1 MFKEYVEALEGEL
14 CAVFE
19 NPKFGAHPLIKE
31 AMAYSALLPS
41 KKLRGVLCLEACRIF
56 SDARGA
62 AGALGN
68 YGAADGWK
76 AALPMACAIELLHTQ
91 SLIHDDLPCMDN
103 DDLRRGKP
111 SNHKVF
117 GEAVAVLAGDALI
130 SYGAQV
136 ILERTPKSV
145 PHETLLEVLDG
156 YLNAAGAFGIV
167 GGQVADIINEGKK
180 VSLEELK
187 FIHKF
192 KTGTMFE
199 FALNAGAILG
209 GADEKGRNAIQKFAQ
224 NYGLAFQIK
233 DDILDATATSE
244 ELGKTTGKDE
254 KVQKATY
261 VTILGLDGA
270 KEKLNGLMRDC
281 YDTIEAENI
290 RTDVFVE
297 ILKKLE
303 R

>member
-1 MFKEYVEALEGEL
+1 MFKEYVDALEREL
-14 CAVFE
+14 CALFE
-19 NPKFGAHPLIKE
+19 NPKLEKHSLIKE

-41 KKLRGVLCLEACRIF
+41 KKLRGILCLEACRIF
-56 SDARGA
+56 
-62 AGALGN
+62 AGN
-68 YGAADGWK
+68 WK
-76 AALPMACAIELLHTQ
+76 QALPTACAIEMLHTQ

-111 SNHKVF
+111 SSHKVF

-136 ILERTPKSV
+136 ILERTPNSV
-145 PHETLLEVLDG
+145 PRETLLKVLNG
-156 YLNAAGAFGIV
+156 YLSAAGAFGIV
-167 GGQVADIINEGKK
+167 GGQVADIISEGKK
-180 VSLEELK
+180 VSLEELE

-199 FALNAGAILG
+199 FALNAGALLG
-209 GADEKGRNAIQKFAQ
+209 GADEKGCAAVQKFAQ

-233 DDILDATATSE
+233 DDILDATSTIE
-244 ELGKTTGKDE
+244 ELGKTTGKDA

-261 VTILGLDGA
+261 VTILGINGA
-270 KEKLNGLMRDC
+270 REKLNGLIQNC
-281 YDTIEAENI
+281 YDIIEAEHI
-290 RTDVFVE
+290 KTDVFVE

-303 R
+303 K